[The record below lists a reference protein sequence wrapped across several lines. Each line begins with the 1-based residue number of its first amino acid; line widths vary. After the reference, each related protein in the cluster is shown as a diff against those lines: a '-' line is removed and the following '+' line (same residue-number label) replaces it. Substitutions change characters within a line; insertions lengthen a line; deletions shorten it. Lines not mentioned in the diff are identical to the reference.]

1 MSKRHKNKTEQ
12 GTAGA
17 VASQLE
23 IVSNVT
29 SIRRSPNANIHPSSL
44 PLHMEQIV
52 RRRAYEL
59 YEQRGGGD
67 GHAEED
73 WLHAEA
79 EIVGTTLRRAGVG

>member
-1 MSKRHKNKTEQ
+1 MSKRHRSKTEQ
-12 GTAGA
+12 GTTAA
-17 VASQLE
+17 VASQME

-29 SIRRSPNANIHPSSL
+29 SIRRSPNTNAHPSSL

-59 YEQRGGGD
+59 YEQRGRGD
-67 GHAEED
+67 GHAQED